1 MPVAAVPSEQMH
13 VLKEHAFSELRSY
26 PGRHDVQMFV
36 LCVVQSVPVAW
47 FPLLQEHTFWVHLS
61 GLVEVSAKKP
71 VPQLVLE
78 TQLLFLRK

>member
-1 MPVAAVPSEQMH
+1 
-13 VLKEHAFSELRSY
+13 
-26 PGRHDVQMFV
+26 MFV